1 MAHIVKKANLII
13 LFVATIV
20 ITACNK
26 DNITIPTVTPTLQ
39 MKVQLGQT
47 IFFDKGL
54 SNPTGQ
60 SCSSCHSPETA
71 FSDFNHNA
79 ISEGAVD
86 GLFGNRNAPSIV
98 YSMYTPSPLHYSV
111 PDSAYKGGQF
121 MDGRVNTLME
131 QAQKP
136 FLNPLEMGNPNI
148 ASVVSKLQSASYFSL
163 YQKVYGDITD
173 VAGAFN
179 NIADALAAYE
189 SSDGFSNRFTSKYD
203 YYLKG
208 QASLTAQELN
218 GLQLFTD
225 TLKGKCANCH
235 LTTADEVSGKVLFT
249 DFTYTNDGVPKN
261 PTNPFYTISTAFNAA
276 GANYIDNGL
285 GGFLNNV
292 AFNGMFKV
300 PTLRNI
306 TLTAP
311 YFHNGSFAT
320 LEDVVHFYNVRDVAG
335 SGFAAPEVAANMDT
349 VETGNLRL
357 TAQEEANIVAFMKT
371 LTDGYK

>member
-1 MAHIVKKANLII
+1 VARIVKKVNPII
-13 LFVATIV
+13 LFVMLV
-20 ITACNK
+20 VMACNK
-26 DNITIPTVTPTLQ
+26 DKITIPTVTPTLQ
-39 MKVQLGQT
+39 MKVQLGQSL
-47 IFFDKGL
+47 FSDKGL
-54 SNPTGQ
+54 SNPAGQ
-60 SCSSCHSPETA
+60 SCSSCHASATA
-71 FSDFNHNA
+71 FSDLNHNA

-98 YSMYTPSPLHYSV
+98 YSMFTPSPLRYSSS
-111 PDSAYKGGQF
+111 DESYMGGQF
-121 MDGRVNTLME
+121 MDGRVNTLTE

-136 FLNPLEMGNPNI
+136 FLNPLEMGNPNV
-148 ASVVSKLQSASYFSL
+148 ASVVSKLQNASYFSL
-163 YQKVYGDITD
+163 YKQVYGDITD
-173 VAGAFN
+173 VESAFN
-179 NIADALAAYE
+179 NMADAIAAFE
-189 SSDGFSNRFTSKYD
+189 SSDGFSNRFTSKFD

-218 GLQLFTD
+218 GLQLFND

-235 LTTADEVSGKVLFT
+235 LSSVDDVSGKVLFT

-261 PTNPFYTISTAFNAA
+261 PANPFYTISTAFNAA
-276 GANYIDNGL
+276 GTNYIDNGL
-285 GGFLNNV
+285 GGFLNNA

-320 LEDVVHFYNVRDVAG
+320 LEEVVHFYNVRDVAG
-335 SGFAAPEVAANMDT
+335 SGFASPEVAANMDT
-349 VETGNLRL
+349 VETGNLKL